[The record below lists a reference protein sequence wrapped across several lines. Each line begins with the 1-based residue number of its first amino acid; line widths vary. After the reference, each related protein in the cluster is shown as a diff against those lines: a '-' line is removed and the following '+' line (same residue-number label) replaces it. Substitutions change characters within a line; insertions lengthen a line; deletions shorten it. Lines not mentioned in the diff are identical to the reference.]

1 VDAEVERGESLIEY
15 VRRLSERGIIPLFAN
30 KGDAIN
36 EEERRIYT
44 LGKLFEHVTVD
55 SIAEWRMRYAPSV
68 SLDDLY
74 AGPVIGASVEVLF
87 MSAGRATLTVRVD
100 ARRQRESETYL
111 FKAQRAGP
119 NDWYVTAS
127 SFTLD

>member
-1 VDAEVERGESLIEY
+1 
-15 VRRLSERGIIPLFAN
+15 LFAN
-30 KGDAIN
+30 TGGAIK

-44 LGKLFEHVTVD
+44 LGQLFEHVTVD
-55 SIAEWRMRYAPSV
+55 SMAEWRMRNAPSV
-68 SLDDLY
+68 FLDDLY
-74 AGPVIGASVEVLF
+74 AGPVIGARVEVLF
-87 MSAGRATLTVRVD
+87 MAAGRATLTVSVD
-100 ARRQRESETYL
+100 ARRERESETYL

>member
-1 VDAEVERGESLIEY
+1 
-15 VRRLSERGIIPLFAN
+15 LFAN
-30 KGDAIN
+30 KGDGII

-55 SIAEWRMRYAPSV
+55 SIAEWRMRFAPSV

-74 AGPVIGASVEVLF
+74 AGPVIGARVEVLF
-87 MSAGRATLTVRVD
+87 MSAGRATLTVSVD
-100 ARRQRESETYL
+100 ARRQRENETYL
-111 FKAQRAGP
+111 FRAQRNGP